1 MERPADVAAA
11 EVELLG
17 LDGVRFTLLL
27 DGAAAGRWISPLA
40 GRHNLYNLL
49 AGLAVV
55 RAAGLDPRSARDAVA
70 GLRPYR
76 MRGTVSRLDN
86 GITLYDDSY
95 NANPQ
100 AMAAVL
106 EMLGRSATTGR
117 RVAALGDMLEL
128 GPGAA
133 AAHHEVGRLA
143 ALSGFSLLVAV
154 GARAAETAAGA
165 KDGGID
171 DDNVHTFDT
180 ADAAGRFLAASLEP
194 GDLLL
199 VKGSRG
205 VGMEAVVRLVTGSRP
220 EDERTD

>member
-1 MERPADVAAA
+1 
-11 EVELLG
+11 
-17 LDGVRFTLLL
+17 
-27 DGAAAGRWISPLA
+27 
-40 GRHNLYNLL
+40 
-49 AGLAVV
+49 
-55 RAAGLDPRSARDAVA
+55 
-70 GLRPYR
+70 

-106 EMLGRSATTGR
+106 EMLGRSETPGR

-128 GPGAA
+128 GPGADE
-133 AAHHEVGRLA
+133 AHRRVGRLA
-143 ALSGFSLLVAV
+143 AEAGFGLLAAV
-154 GARAAETAAGA
+154 GSRAAEVAAGA
-165 KDGGID
+165 REGGLGD
-171 DDNVHTFDT
+171 EAVHVFDT
-180 ADAAGRFLAASLEP
+180 ADAAGRFLAGELEP

-205 VGMEAVVRLVTGSRP
+205 VGMEAVVRLVSGSRP